1 MTWQLEIL
9 RKWLDWKLHTA
20 DNLKTNNYYLE
31 TFSKSWSYSLLPF
44 LPNRCNHWCSIST
57 LLKQPQL
64 ISYSPNTTFPMQPV
78 WSALFSLVW
87 YPFQVGRKPRLCD
100 WSFDLFK
107 NMLNIENMDS
117 YSLNF
122 ENIKKHGHVF
132 ENMTLT
138 ALRLSK
144 TLNQLSKRCQIKKN
158 IQLVA
163 WGCQMEDD
171 PCWDSTQSTWSCL
184 SCPSVRCNYRTASQ
198 VTHRHSTSLLL
209 THLLIGDKKI
219 IKRKAPKSDRRD
231 MRLLRHWLHFWYS
244 RRTTFIVNL
253 Q

>member
-31 TFSKSWSYSLLPF
+31 TFSNSWSYSLLPF

-144 TLNQLSKRCQIKKN
+144 TLNRLSK
-158 IQLVA
+158 L
-163 WGCQMEDD
+163 
-171 PCWDSTQSTWSCL
+171 
-184 SCPSVRCNYRTASQ
+184 
-198 VTHRHSTSLLL
+198 SLLS
-209 THLLIGDKKI
+209 LL
-219 IKRKAPKSDRRD
+219 
-231 MRLLRHWLHFWYS
+231 
-244 RRTTFIVNL
+244 FISGTSEICLKLSAFFQDYFKCLWCVFEL
-253 Q
+253 SLSYAL

>member
-1 MTWQLEIL
+1 MKLMTWQLEIL

-31 TFSKSWSYSLLPF
+31 TFSNSWSYSLLPF

-100 WSFDLFK
+100 WSLDLFK
-107 NMLNIENMDS
+107 NMFNIENMDS

-144 TLNQLSKRCQIKKN
+144 TLNQLSKRCQIKKY
-158 IQLVA
+158 
-163 WGCQMEDD
+163 
-171 PCWDSTQSTWSCL
+171 PTSCL
-184 SCPSVRCNYRTASQ
+184 GLPD
-198 VTHRHSTSLLL
+198 
-209 THLLIGDKKI
+209 G
-219 IKRKAPKSDRRD
+219 RRP
-231 MRLLRHWLHFWYS
+231 MLGFNTIHMVLSFLPLC
-244 RRTTFIVNL
+244 TL
-253 Q
+253 QL